1 MKLAL
6 VGASGMVGQV
16 MLKLLEERNFP
27 LSQLLPV
34 ASARSKGKTVRF
46 KGQDIPL
53 LLAEEALAQK
63 PNLAL
68 FSAGGSV
75 SLALAPKFAA
85 IGCKVIDNSSAFR
98 MDQDKPLIV
107 PEVNLDQLKADDF
120 IIANPNCST
129 IQLLLALWPLEKKY
143 GLERVLVSTY
153 QSMTGTGM
161 KALQQYQ
168 EELQGKTP
176 QNPAYPQ
183 PIFENC
189 LPHCD
194 VFVEDGY
201 TKEEIK
207 LLNESRKIMNL
218 PELRLSATAVRVPV
232 MGGHSEAVNIALK
245 TPFEL
250 ADIRELLAQSPGVV
264 VQDNPSENL
273 YPMPLSAKGKDE
285 VFVGRI
291 RRDFSQENGLHLWIV
306 ADNLH
311 KGAATNALQIAEALI
326 EKGWL

>member
-6 VGASGMVGQV
+6 VGATGMVGQV
-16 MLKLLEERNFP
+16 MLKLIEERNLP
-27 LSQLLPV
+27 ISELLPV

-46 KGQDIPL
+46 KGQDVPV
-53 LLAEEALAQK
+53 LLAEEALAKK

-68 FSAGGSV
+68 FSAGGST
-75 SLALAPKFAA
+75 SLELAPKFAA

-107 PEVNLDQLKADDF
+107 PEVNLDQLTADDF

-129 IQLLLALWPLEKKY
+129 IQLLLALWPLEKQY

-168 EELQGKTP
+168 EELQGQQP
-176 QNPAYPQ
+176 ENPAYPH

-250 ADIRELLAQSPGVV
+250 ADIRELLAQSPGVI
-264 VQDNPSENL
+264 VQDNPSENI

-291 RRDFSQENGLHLWIV
+291 RRDFSQKNGLHLWIV